1 MKYIHI
7 LLLSIFCLS
16 ASSCSKWL
24 DVMPKTS
31 IPEDELF
38 KNEFGFKD
46 AFTGFY
52 IKMGA
57 SELYGRELTYHY
69 MDMLAGRYD
78 LIPNV
83 SNREDL
89 YNYDGTFKSTKNTFF
104 LDTYNIIANINN
116 MLKFMDA
123 NRSAI
128 VTPHYYETMKGEA
141 LALRAFLQFDLLR
154 MFGPVY
160 AVEPQGKSIPYRT
173 QLDNV
178 ATPVLP
184 ASEVV
189 ELCLKDLHEAEA
201 LLNEHD
207 SNIFKND
214 PKADQFTIMRQYRMN
229 KWAVKATLARVY
241 LYKGDA
247 ESKAKAL
254 KYADEVIES
263 SQFLLYEN
271 NNDNRVLFDEVIF
284 GLYVYELNKVVD
296 PDFINISPSSVLSLS
311 APRYEQLFEK
321 KGAGVSDF
329 RCGTYAFRSVKF
341 DSVDKLVLQKYD
353 QSGYRDDYA
362 GRGAIPLIRLP
373 EMYYIKAECEPNPKL
388 AAEYINTVRFARG
401 IALSDAIEGNADFH
415 SLDTRGGYDTSKT
428 VLVNELM
435 KEYQKEFYGEGQLFY
450 FYKRQNYQTFFG
462 LPSGVDITAKYKLPL
477 PGDEIT
483 FGK

>member
-1 MKYIHI
+1 MKHIYIF
-7 LLLSIFCLS
+7 LLSVFCLS

-31 IPEDELF
+31 IPESELY

-46 AFTGFY
+46 ALTGLY

-57 SELYGRELTYHY
+57 PELYGRELTYHY

-83 SNREDL
+83 PNLEHL
-89 YNYDGTFKSTKNTFF
+89 YNYEGTFKPMKNTFF
-104 LDTYNIIANINN
+104 LDMYNIIANLNN
-116 MLKFMDA
+116 MLKFMET

-128 VTPHYYETMKGEA
+128 VTPHYYEMMKGEA
-141 LALRAFLQFDLLR
+141 LGLRAFLHFDLLR
-154 MFGPVY
+154 IFGPVY
-160 AVEPQGKSIPYRT
+160 ATDPQAKAIPYRT
-173 QLDNV
+173 QLDNI
-178 ATPVLP
+178 ATLVLP

-201 LLNEHD
+201 LLEEHD
-207 SNIFKND
+207 SNIFKSD
-214 PKADQFTIMRQYRMN
+214 LKADQFTTMRQYRMN
-229 KWAVKATLARVY
+229 KWAIKATLARIY

-247 ESKAKAL
+247 ESKVKAL

-271 NNDNRVLFDEVIF
+271 NNDNKILLDEIIF
-284 GLYVYELNKVVD
+284 GIYVYELNKVID
-296 PDFINISPSSVLSLS
+296 PDFINISPSSVLALS
-311 APRYEQLFEK
+311 GSKHEQLFEK

-329 RCGTYAFRSVKF
+329 RCGAYAFRSVKY
-341 DSVDKLVLQKYD
+341 DSVDKMVLQKYD
-353 QSGYRDDYA
+353 QSGYRDDYV
-362 GRGAIPLIRLP
+362 GKGAIPLIRLP
-373 EMYYIKAECEPNPKL
+373 EMYYIKAECETNPKL

-401 IALSDAIEGNADFH
+401 IALSDAIEGDSNFH
-415 SLDTRGGYDTSKT
+415 SFDTREGNDKT
-428 VLVNELM
+428 KTMLVNELM

-450 FYKRQNYQTFFG
+450 FYKRQNYSTFFG
-462 LPSGVDITAKYKLPL
+462 LPSTINIRAKYQLPL

>member
-1 MKYIHI
+1 MKHIYI
-7 LLLSIFCLS
+7 LLLSIFCLA

-31 IPEDELF
+31 IPEEELF

-46 AFTGFY
+46 ALTGLY
-52 IKMGA
+52 VKMGTP
-57 SELYGRELTYHY
+57 ELYGRELTYHY

-78 LIPNV
+78 LIPEV
-83 SNREDL
+83 PKMDDL
-89 YNYDGTFKSTKNTFF
+89 YNYEGTFKGTKNAFF
-104 LDTYNIIANINN
+104 LDTYNIIANLNN
-116 MLKFMDA
+116 MLKFMET

-141 LALRAFLQFDLLR
+141 LGLRAFLHFDLLR

-160 AVEPQGKSIPYRT
+160 AVDPQGKAIPYRT
-173 QLDNV
+173 QFDNV

-184 ASEVV
+184 ASEVI
-189 ELCLKDLHEAEA
+189 EHCLKDLHEAEA
-201 LLNEHD
+201 LLEEHD

-214 PKADQFTIMRQYRMN
+214 PKADQFTIMRQFRMN

-247 ESKAKAL
+247 DSKAKAL

-271 NNDNRVLFDEVIF
+271 NNENKILLDEIIF
-284 GLYVYELNKVVD
+284 GLYRYEYNKDVD
-296 PDFINISPSSVLSLS
+296 PDFVNISPSTVLSLT
-311 APRYEQLFEK
+311 APKYEQLFEK

-341 DSVDKLVLQKYD
+341 DSVDKMVLLKYD
-353 QSGYRDDYA
+353 QSGYRDDYS

-388 AAEYINTVRFARG
+388 AAEYINIIRFARG
-401 IALSDAIEGNADFH
+401 IALSDAIEGNSDFNN
-415 SLDTRGGYDTSKT
+415 LDTRPGYDNTKT

-450 FYKRQNYQTFFG
+450 FYKRQDYRTFFG
-462 LPSGVDITAKYKLPL
+462 LPSSVDISKKYKLPL